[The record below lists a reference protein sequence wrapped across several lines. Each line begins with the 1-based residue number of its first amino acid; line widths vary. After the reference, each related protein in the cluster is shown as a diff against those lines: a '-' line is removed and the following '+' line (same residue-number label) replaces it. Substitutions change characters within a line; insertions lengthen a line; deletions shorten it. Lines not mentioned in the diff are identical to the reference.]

1 MDPLKSGDVGMYK
14 IGVISDTHG
23 LLRPEVLIEL
33 RGVDHILHAGD
44 VGSPLVL
51 DSLRN
56 VAPVTA
62 VRGNVDDEEWA
73 RALPASAVVELNGV
87 FFYVIHDLHNLD
99 LDPEKAGFAAVICG
113 HSHRPRQD
121 WTDGVLYFNPG
132 GAGPRRFRLPVSL
145 GMLTIRRKEIS
156 SRLITLAV

>member
-1 MDPLKSGDVGMYK
+1 MYR

-23 LLRPEVLIEL
+23 LLRPEVLKEF
-33 RGVDHILHAGD
+33 RGVDYILHAGD

-56 VAPVTA
+56 IAPVTA

-73 RALPASAVVELNGV
+73 RALPVGAVVELHGV
-87 FFYVIHDLHNLD
+87 YFYVIHNRHDLD
-99 LDPEKAGFAAVICG
+99 LDPGKAGFAAVICG

-121 WTDGVLYFNPG
+121 WVNGVLFFNPG

-145 GMLTIRRKEIS
+145 GMLTIRGKEIS
-156 SRLITLAV
+156 SKLIMIAV